1 MTRPRVLVVDDK
13 DNVLNLLRSLLEDS
27 YDVMVASDAEKALAV
42 ANQAWPDVVIT
53 DMRMP
58 GRDGLALL
66 HDFKRQDPD
75 LEVVLMTAYGT
86 VQKAVE
92 AMKAGAYDY
101 LTKPFEPDE
110 ALLTVAR
117 ALERRSLRAQ
127 ARNLRATLDAADRYQ
142 ALVGKSPAMQRVF
155 GLLHAAASSE
165 ATVVLSGEG
174 GTGKELA
181 ARALHSAGPA
191 RELSFLFADCGALR
205 DGAAEQLLAAA
216 QGGAVPGP
224 VGTLFLENVDKL
236 PLPIQA
242 KLIRALQ
249 ERRLPSKEYA
259 ETLLSPRVVS
269 ATCIDLKAASAAGLF
284 RADLYYLLSVVRIHM
299 PPLRERKEDIPL
311 LAAHFLTVQG
321 GRDAARIEGFSAD
334 ALEALIRYDWP
345 GNIRELENAVA
356 HAAALIDDTRI
367 PVEALPDDVR
377 RWDDGASLAA
387 NLAQL
392 TYRDAVDLARDRGT
406 REYLIALMREFG
418 GAVTKAAE
426 RAGVERESLHRL
438 LKRHG
443 LRSNEF
449 KDES

>member
-1 MTRPRVLVVDDK
+1 MSRPRVLVVDDK
-13 DNVLNLLRSLLEDS
+13 DNNLNLLRSLLEDS
-27 YDVMVASDAEKALAV
+27 YEVVVASDAEKALAL
-42 ANQAWPDVVIT
+42 ANQAWPDVVIS
-53 DMRMP
+53 DIRMP

-66 HDFKRQDPD
+66 HAFKRQDPD
-75 LEVVLMTAYGT
+75 VEVVLMTAYGT

-110 ALLTVAR
+110 VVLTVSR
-117 ALERRSLRAQ
+117 AVERRHLRAQ

-155 GLLHAAASSE
+155 GLLQAAANSD
-165 ATVVLSGEG
+165 ATVLLSGEG

-181 ARALHSAGPA
+181 ARAMHTAGA
-191 RELSFLFADCGALR
+191 AKELTFSLVDCGALQE
-205 DGAAEQLLAAA
+205 GAAEQLLSAARGTRA
-216 QGGAVPGP
+216 QAEI
-224 VGTLFLENVDKL
+224 GTLFLENVDRL
-236 PLPIQA
+236 PHSVQA
-242 KLIRALQ
+242 RLIRALQ
-249 ERRLPSKEYA
+249 ECRIPSSDFA
-259 ETLLSPRVVS
+259 LAHASARIVS
-269 ATCIDLKAASAAGLF
+269 ATSVDLKAVSAAGLF
-284 RADLYYLLSVVRIHM
+284 RADLYYLLSVVNIQL

-311 LAAHFLTVQG
+311 LAAHFLTVHG
-321 GRDAARIEGFSAD
+321 GKDAARIEGFSTD
-334 ALEALIRYDWP
+334 ALEALVHYDWP

-367 PVEALPDDVR
+367 PLEALPDDVR
-377 RWDDGASLAA
+377 RWKDGAGPAG

-392 TYRDAVDLARDRGT
+392 SYRDAVDLARDRGT